1 MIEKACPKICPE
13 SNQPL
18 YPNLLA
24 SAYSYVK
31 EEVPDRIDI
40 NNKPKYRQNVVRT
53 VFFNLRNNSSLSG

>member
-18 YPNLLA
+18 YPNLFK
-24 SAYSYVK
+24 SAYSYVF
-31 EEVPDRIDI
+31 EAVPDKIDT
-40 NNKPKYRQNVVRT
+40 NSRPKYRQNVVRT